1 MALLH
6 PLSSSLQKSK
16 SPILM
21 THTPRILA
29 FSGSLRSASWNHLV
43 AMTAASGAEATG
55 ADVTLIRLG
64 DHPLPLYDQDF
75 ESSEGLPEPAMK
87 LKQLFREHDGF
98 IIGCP
103 EYNGS
108 LTAALK
114 NCIDWVSRPE
124 EGHPSM
130 DGFKGKVAGLV
141 ACSPGR
147 LGGIRGLGHVRTIL
161 SGIGV
166 HVVPTQIAVP
176 GVADLFDD
184 EGLMTDERMKANL
197 EELGQAVAETARRL
211 RA

>member
-1 MALLH
+1 MAN
-6 PLSSSLQKSK
+6 
-16 SPILM
+16 I
-21 THTPRILA
+21 PRILT

-43 AMTAASGAEATG
+43 AMTAAIGAERAG
-55 ADVTLIRLG
+55 AEVTSIRLS
-64 DHPLPLYDQDF
+64 DQPLPLYDQDI
-75 ESSEGLPEPAMK
+75 ETSEGLPEAVRK
-87 LKQLFREHDGF
+87 LKQHFREQDGF

-108 LTAALK
+108 LSAALK

-124 EGHPSM
+124 EGYPSM

-147 LGGIRGLGHVRTIL
+147 LGGLRGLSHVRTIL

-166 HVVPTQIAVP
+166 HVIPTQIAVP
-176 GVADLFDD
+176 GVGDLFDD
-184 EGLMTDERMKANL
+184 EGTMTDERMKTNL

-211 RA
+211 RD